1 MKPHEEH
8 RSKGKRDISI
18 SIITVSTSRY
28 EKMVKNLPFEDE
40 SADTAAKMI
49 VEAGYTVKSRRVVDD
64 HKGLIRLE
72 VLKSI
77 YEDGSDVVILTGGTG
92 LSSRDVT
99 VEAIRPLLDKELEG
113 FAEIFRSE
121 SFKEVGSAAYLS
133 RAIAGSLDGRMVFC
147 LPGSPEAV
155 RLGLKLILPELP
167 HTLYIVGT

>member
-8 RSKGKRDISI
+8 RSKGKKNVSI

-28 EKMVKNLPFEDE
+28 EKMKRNLPFEDE
-40 SADTAAKMI
+40 SADTAAKI
-49 VEAGYTVKSRRVVDD
+49 IEEAGHTVKSRKVVDD

-92 LSSRDVT
+92 ISSRDVT

-113 FAEIFRSE
+113 FSEIFRSE
-121 SFKEVGSAAYLS
+121 SFKEVGAAAYLS
-133 RAIAGSLDGRMVFC
+133 RALAGSLDGRLVFC

-167 HTLYIVGT
+167 HALYIAGT